1 MKRFL
6 KFYQKDKNVIKMIGQ
21 SEKGFELI
29 ILSDDKVKEMLE
41 LLHKCEERGDELSI
55 VWQCKFKTHNFIMYR
70 NCVFSAP
77 MDNINPRAKANEYQG
92 KKFKIT
98 CESADYYTE
107 NINNQNST
115 RSQSFGWRSNANQKK
130 YKDATLMIRMLK
142 ISELNFISLD
152 SDEV

>member
-55 VWQCKFKTHNFIMYR
+55 VWQCKFKLHNFIMYR

-77 MDNINPRAKANEYQG
+77 MDNINPRANPSDYQG
-92 KKFKIT
+92 KKFKVT
-98 CESADYYTE
+98 CDSADYY
-107 NINNQNST
+107 
-115 RSQSFGWRSNANQKK
+115 
-130 YKDATLMIRMLK
+130 
-142 ISELNFISLD
+142 
-152 SDEV
+152 